1 MDFEVKTL
9 NPKMKKASET
19 PVQYKDDLKGKEAQK
34 PYFRPAKD
42 DTKPLLQDPVKISA
56 QLFPFLGLIIIY

>member
-1 MDFEVKTL
+1 
-9 NPKMKKASET
+9 MKKASET